1 MPRIGVIADD
11 LTGSNATGVLL
22 TGHGLRV
29 VTLTEL
35 AGGSM
40 DLDQFDAAV
49 VNTDSRSIPPREAYK
64 RVKEAGELLK
74 GHGVE
79 LFGKRIDSTIRGNL
93 GAETDA
99 VLDLLGEEALAVVT
113 PAYPASGRV
122 VAGGYLLVNG
132 VPVQKTGAGTD
143 PRTPVRQASIQRVL
157 AIQSSRRMKLLDIDT
172 VLQGKDAVAAELAA
186 CHREGARMVVA
197 DALTDE
203 DIEAVAAGMLS
214 VASAIGIPVVAVDA
228 GPLIGALG
236 GLYAGKGVAKPTKR
250 IAKQTKRAGG
260 YEARILAVCGSVT
273 ELTRQQLAEA
283 EKAVGAYFV
292 DVDVWALVEGGAVL
306 ARERERVV
314 KALQDGLAAHD
325 LLGLRTTRQARD
337 VEEIASRAKQAGLS
351 QNELAQ
357 RIARGLGL
365 LAGAFLESRTEK
377 VSGLFLTGG
386 DVTVEVLRALGS
398 HGLEMRDQVA
408 PLVAYGTIFDG
419 PYPGLPVVTKGGMVG
434 DRTTTVEAVRY
445 LQKRAL
451 HLQKQVS

>member
-22 TGHGLRV
+22 AGHGLRV

-35 AGGSM
+35 AGGSV

-49 VNTDSRSIPPREAYK
+49 VNTDSRSIPPREAYR
-64 RVKEAGELLK
+64 RVREAGELLK

-99 VLDLLGEEALAVVT
+99 VLDLLGEDALAVVT

-143 PRTPVRQASIQRVL
+143 PKTPIHQASIERVM
-157 AIQSSRRMKLLDIDT
+157 AIQSSRGMKLLDIDT
-172 VLQGKDAVAAELAA
+172 VLQGKDVVAAELAA
-186 CHREGARMVVA
+186 YHREGVRIVIA
-197 DALTDE
+197 DALMDE

-236 GLYAGKGVAKPTKR
+236 GLYMEKGV
-250 IAKQTKRAGG
+250 AKQTKRAGG
-260 YEARILAVCGSVT
+260 SDARILAVSGSVA

-283 EKAVGAYFV
+283 EKAMGAYFV

-314 KALQDGLAAHD
+314 KALQDGLAAYD

-337 VEEIASRAKQAGLS
+337 VEEVASRAKQAGFS

-365 LAGAFLESRTEK
+365 LTGAFLESRKER

-419 PYPGLPVVTKGGMVG
+419 PYLGLPVVTKGGMVG
-434 DRTTTVEAVRY
+434 DRTTTVEAIRY